1 MKKYGQVVLLA
12 LNDVLVNALVVQS
25 VEQADGEHLVV
36 FYLDPAHEATA
47 MGGQSVDAAI
57 KKDFVTPLTDG
68 KKFGWKDLPEPMP
81 PQEPTSDEPS
91 PNLKAAAAIIEQQGL
106 LIKTHREKIAEL
118 ESELAAVKA
127 ELATT
132 TEGIDKQ
139 LQGIADA
146 TAAKEAAP
154 EATADPTLT
163 SQDGEHSQ
171 DSAKQADSETSS
183 EPGSSSDNPLPG

>member
-1 MKKYGQVVLLA
+1 VQAGAMTFDEEFVV
-12 LNDVLVNALVVQS
+12 S
-25 VEQADGEHLVV
+25 IMPHLVELSKTV
-36 FYLDPAHEATA
+36 
-47 MGGQSVDAAI
+47 AI
-57 KKDFVTPLTDG
+57 IAPGMEISPQGTIISANTLLQEILLRK
-68 KKFGWKDLPEPMP
+68 PEPTP